1 MRYTFDLI
9 DVEHRIDTT
18 TSVDEAFDFLES
30 RVFGKVLLHD
40 NMYPLTFEV
49 TASRRSVLRDLGEA
63 LIVYNVGALATI
75 DYNQAVK
82 AFSDSV
88 EKELT
93 VKVYKPSKMSELLF
107 YTLDALEVWRESRE
121 KAAAWKPVPLIVQ
134 KSDAINP
141 SHYAGLI
148 EVEGVVS
155 LQWLEHL
162 QHHARFRDPEKFKSA
177 VEMQVRKYLDRCGQK
192 DEELQEILK
201 ALWYMKFLAAYIKNG
216 NKPICVADIETILAR

>member
-9 DVEHRIDTT
+9 DVATRIDTT
-18 TSVDEAFDFLES
+18 TSVDEAFGFLES
-30 RVFGKVLLHD
+30 RVFGKVTVHD
-40 NMYPLTFEV
+40 NMYLQTFEV
-49 TASRRSVLRDLGEA
+49 AAPRRWALRDLGEA
-63 LIVYNVGALATI
+63 LIVYNVGSLTTI
-75 DYNQAVK
+75 DYNQAVD

-88 EKELT
+88 EKGLAVT
-93 VKVYKPSKMSELLF
+93 VYKPSGVLELLF
-107 YTLDALEVWRESRE
+107 HALDVLEVWREGLE
-121 KAAAWKPVPLIVQ
+121 KDASWKPAPLSAQ
-134 KSDAINP
+134 KPDAINP

-148 EVEGVVS
+148 EIDGVVS

-162 QHHARFRDPEKFKSA
+162 QHHARFRDPERFKSA

-192 DEELQEILK
+192 DEELQEIMK